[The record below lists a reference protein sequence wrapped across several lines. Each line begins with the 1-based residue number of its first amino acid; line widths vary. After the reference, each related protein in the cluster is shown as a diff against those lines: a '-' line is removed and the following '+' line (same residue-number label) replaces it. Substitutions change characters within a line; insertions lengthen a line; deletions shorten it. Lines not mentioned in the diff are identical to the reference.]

1 MPIVGVDEEDFPTSK
16 FVIGFL
22 LAWLI
27 PRVYIDWN
35 RTLLVVKR
43 HYSESG
49 ASEDVLGSFIGKVNL
64 HAVLAISCWGSIL
77 VVSNV
82 LVAYFTEGLDP
93 RMVLILAGLARI
105 VCAGILFIM
114 SLELPQWLGV
124 YDYLKI
130 IVDQKED
137 NDSLSTS
144 LTTTNTTD
152 PPVFSM
158 KVTLFELHWTIMGQ
172 YIRIFLSRSCLV
184 VDLTRFGGCRLPIS
198 LGFSLACL

>member
-1 MPIVGVDEEDFPTSK
+1 
-16 FVIGFL
+16 
-22 LAWLI
+22 
-27 PRVYIDWN
+27 
-35 RTLLVVKR
+35 
-43 HYSESG
+43 
-49 ASEDVLGSFIGKVNL
+49 
-64 HAVLAISCWGSIL
+64 
-77 VVSNV
+77 
-82 LVAYFTEGLDP
+82 
-93 RMVLILAGLARI
+93 
-105 VCAGILFIM
+105 M

-172 YIRIFLSRSCLV
+172 YIRIFFITLLFSCGPYPIWGLPVAYIFGIFLGIFVTFLV
-184 VDLTRFGGCRLPIS
+184 YLGRTRLKEKTERKRKYTYTIMLIMTSLAITLFS
-198 LGFSLACL
+198 LGCDYIQKVWRDPGEDKDYWWVALVAAVLTSLISVGSTRDDVLFSLFLDP